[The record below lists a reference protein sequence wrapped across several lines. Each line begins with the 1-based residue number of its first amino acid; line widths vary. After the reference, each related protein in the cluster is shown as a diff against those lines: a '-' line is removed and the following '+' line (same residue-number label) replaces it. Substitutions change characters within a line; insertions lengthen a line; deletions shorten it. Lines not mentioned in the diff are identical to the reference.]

1 MTAME
6 NEDELLHL
14 VALKN
19 ASSILIARRHAEQ
32 RNEAYLAEAQ
42 RLSRT
47 GSFGWTVSSGAIH
60 WSDETFRIFQYPPT
74 TKPTTELV
82 YERVHADD
90 VAQVKRTMERASQ
103 DGKDFDHEYR
113 LLMPDGSIKHV
124 HVVAHASG
132 QDAGEL
138 EFVGAVMD
146 VSDQHQAKAELRRA
160 IDAIKESEE
169 QWRDVFENNPTMYFM
184 VNGAGRIVAVNPLG
198 AEQLGYRVEEL
209 VGEPLLSV
217 FHEADRE
224 AVQGHVAICFGHLG
238 QSRSWEARKV
248 RKDRA
253 VIWVRETAKAV
264 SRTNGSILLVASED
278 VTEQKR
284 AAEALR
290 QAQADLAH
298 VSRVTTMG
306 ELTASLAHEVNQPIA
321 ATVMNANA
329 CVRWLSSDPP
339 NLDEARAAAKR
350 IVQDGTRAGD
360 IISRIRLI
368 YKKGTPQR
376 EWIDANEI
384 IREMIVLLRN
394 EAARYAIPIRTELRA
409 DLPKVLGDRVQ
420 LQQVMMNLVVNG
432 IDAMKDVNGTRELA
446 ITSRAEGEHILISVS
461 DTGVGLPAQ
470 QAHHIFDAFFTTK
483 AHGIG
488 MGLSISRSILD
499 SHGGRL
505 WAAEN
510 VPRGA
515 RFSFTLPCAVDSPPR
530 PSHRTPAA

>member
-1 MTAME
+1 ME
-6 NEDELLHL
+6 NEDELLHS

-19 ASSILIARRHAEQ
+19 ASSILIARRRAEQ

-42 RLSRT
+42 RLSHT
-47 GSFGWTVSSGAIH
+47 GSFGWTVSSGEIH

-74 TKPTTELV
+74 TKPTMELV

-113 LLMPDGSIKHV
+113 LLMPDDSIKHV
-124 HVVAHASG
+124 HVVAHASS
-132 QDAGEL
+132 QEAGEL

-146 VSDQHQAKAELRRA
+146 VSEQQRAKAELRTA
-160 IDAIKESEE
+160 IEEIKRSEE

-184 VNGAGRIVAVNPLG
+184 VNGAGSVVAVNPLG

-217 FHEADRE
+217 FHEADRA
-224 AVQGHVAICFGHLG
+224 AVQRHVAICFGQLG

-248 RKDRA
+248 RKDGA

-264 SRTNGSILLVASED
+264 SRTNGAIVLVASED

-321 ATVMNANA
+321 AAVMNANA
-329 CVRWLSSDPP
+329 CVRWLSNDPP

-368 YKKGTPQR
+368 FKKGTPQR

-394 EAARYAIPIRTELRA
+394 EAARYAISIRTELRA

-432 IDAMKDVNGTRELA
+432 IDAMKDLNGTRELA
-446 ITSRAEGEHILISVS
+446 ITSQRAEGEHILVSVS
-461 DTGVGLPAQ
+461 DTGVGLPTQ
-470 QAHHIFDAFFTTK
+470 QAHQIFDAFFTTK

-515 RFSFTLPCAVDSPPR
+515 RFCFTLPCAVDSSPQ